1 VVYNIS
7 MHLEQSRPGLPFGI
21 RHNQET
27 LPAAEVQN
35 HVVWANKDLDFP
47 FALEELKPTKLGL
60 FLSVQNGRARGETKL
75 VKLGVKKFHG
85 RSATL
90 GRIIFGEKNNTN
102 GNSKQLFR
110 DIDIKGLGYV
120 NYAGNPIVGSVEPR
134 NLGQGQE
141 AYGILDLEDAMHDK
155 EISETFHR
163 YGIRT
168 CRVVAV
174 ILLKE
179 IWQNGSKLSIE
190 EAKQRGIIPNSIQP
204 ALEVR
209 AFGTHTRFVDV
220 INRHNSYEK
229 RSNLV
234 EDARIFV
241 AQQLGKSPK
250 EFGMREYSL
259 WLTEMI
265 GKNVGLMHKNGYVHQ
280 YLRQGHNIT
289 LDGCLVDF
297 DSVEKISDKHDPKI
311 EDDYLQAE
319 SALRDL
325 FKTSKFYSTG
335 ADFDKLFRVYKNAY
349 EQYSH

>member
-1 VVYNIS
+1 

-179 IWQNGSKLSIE
+179 IWQNGSKLSIQ
-190 EAKQRGIIPNSIQP
+190 EAKQRDIIPNSIKP
-204 ALEVR
+204 VLEIR
-209 AFGTHTRFVDV
+209 AFGTHARFVDATQ
-220 INRHNSYEK
+220 RQNSYAG
-229 RSNLV
+229 RSLLI
-234 EDARIFV
+234 EDAKQLV
-241 AQQLGKSPK
+241 AQELNKDPQ
-250 EFGMREYSL
+250 EFSMQEYAL
-259 WLTEMI
+259 WLARTI
-265 GKNVGLMHKNGYVHQ
+265 GKNIGLMHKNGYIHQ
-280 YLRQGHNIT
+280 YLGKGHNIT
-289 LDGCLVDF
+289 LDGCIVDF
-297 DSVEKISDKHDPKI
+297 DSVERISDMNDQKI
-311 EDDYLQAE
+311 EDDYSQAE
-319 SALRDL
+319 FALREL
-325 FKTSKFYSTG
+325 FKSSQFYSNG
-335 ADFDKLFRVYKNAY
+335 AEFEKLLRTYRNTY
-349 EQYSH
+349 EQYRQ